1 MNSLVRKYYLF
12 QFLTSFTFFSAV
24 LVPFF
29 TEWGHISISQM
40 QIIQS
45 WFMFWVFVLEVPTGA
60 VADYF
65 GRKVSIVLG
74 ALIFAIGMLVYPS
87 APRFEVFLLAEF
99 ILAAGVALLSGAGEA
114 LLYDN
119 LKVLGKETESK
130 KIFGQAHAVIMA
142 AMLIAAPIG
151 SLIAAKWGLNIP
163 TLLTSI
169 PMILSAIVA
178 LTIPEVKVSLTKES
192 ERYLIIAKKGV
203 AYFIHHK
210 ILRDLAVNSIMV
222 ASASYFIIWF
232 YQPVLIAQGYAVS
245 TFGWFHVFLL
255 LSEML
260 VSSQFGLLEKILGSE
275 KRYLQV
281 SALLTGL
288 AILGVA
294 LWPNIITVV
303 ILLAIGGGFGLTRIE
318 YIGAIMN
325 RHVES
330 KERATTL
337 SAVSMFR
344 RLALVPLNPIMG
356 LLADRSISLALF
368 VVSLLPLGVL
378 LFPMMKH
385 WYSGLGRFSNTKVQ
399 T

>member
-1 MNSLVRKYYLF
+1 MKSLVNKYYLF

-29 TEWGHISISQM
+29 TEWGHITLAQTQM
-40 QIIQS
+40 IQS

-65 GRKVSIVLG
+65 GRKVSIILG
-74 ALIFAIGMLVYPS
+74 AIIFALGTIVYASSPV
-87 APRFEVFLLAEF
+87 FYNFLLGEL
-99 ILAAGVALLSGAGEA
+99 ILATGVALLSGAGEA

-119 LKVLGKETESK
+119 LKLLGKETESK
-130 KIFGQAHAVIMA
+130 KIFGKAHAVRMMS
-142 AMLIAAPIG
+142 MLIAAPLG
-151 SLIAAKWGLNIP
+151 SFIASKWGLNYP
-163 TLLTSI
+163 MLLTSI
-169 PMILSAIVA
+169 PTFLAVIVA
-178 LTIPEVKVSLTKES
+178 FTIPEVRVTLTNES

-203 AYFIHHK
+203 TYFIHHK
-210 ILRDLAVNSIMV
+210 ILRELAINSILV

-232 YQPVLIAQGYAVS
+232 YQPILIAQGYAVS

-255 LSEML
+255 LSELL
-260 VSSQFGLLEKILGSE
+260 VSSQFARLEKLFGSE

-281 SALLTGL
+281 SALFVGL
-288 AILGVA
+288 AILA
-294 LWPNIITVV
+294 AAIWPNTVTV
-303 ILLAIGGGFGLTRIE
+303 IILLAIGGGFGLTRIE
-318 YIGAIMN
+318 YVGAIMN

-344 RLALVPLNPIMG
+344 RLALVPLNPIIG
-356 LLADRSISLALF
+356 LLADRSLSFALF
-368 VVSLLPLGVL
+368 IVSLLPLGVL
-378 LFPMMKH
+378 IWPMMRRL
-385 WYSGLGRFSNTKVQ
+385 YSGLRRGANTKEQ